1 MRHWTNFP
9 PAQLKG
15 SVLHSQPNF
24 DWNYYGS
31 DKIVII
37 SMETVSNYLV
47 ALFDQRDE
55 VEYFVWLQKVFAQQI
70 VWEVFTFLSKL
81 TSSHSPAIEILMLP
95 VIFVKYLP
103 LAVIWYLLSIWHWPL
118 LDICQI
124 FGIGRY
130 LIFVK
135 YLPLPDV
142 KVWQSVTDLKKWPL
156 PHSNLSFITK
166 LPFFIILQM
175 TRNRF

>member
-55 VEYFVWLQKVFAQQI
+55 VEHFVWLQKVFAQQI
-70 VWEVFTFLSKL
+70 IWEVFTFLSKL

-95 VIFVKYLP
+95 VAGV
-103 LAVIWYLLSIWHWPL
+103 WYFSNIWHWRIF
-118 LDICQI
+118 DICQI

-135 YLPLPDV
+135 YLALPGVV
-142 KVWQSVTDLKKWPL
+142 KVWQSVTDVKKWPL